1 MNSEKKTIKK
11 TFQAICR
18 KLGKRMVLVLLLF
31 ILIDVIIGGV
41 LLWRYGIR
49 GEKREVFLPPPSI
62 LNQVLLDQFSL
73 RAAKKQAVL
82 ETLPGKQYFD
92 SFIGPMA
99 DIPIE
104 EPLPEE

>member
-1 MNSEKKTIKK
+1 MNSEKKTIQK
-11 TFQAICR
+11 TFQAVCR
-18 KLGKRMVLVLLLF
+18 KLGKRIVLVLLLF

-49 GEKREVFLPPPSI
+49 GEKREVFLPPPLI
-62 LNQVLLDQFSL
+62 LNQALLDQFSV
-73 RAAKKQAVL
+73 RANQKKAVL
-82 ETLPGKQYFD
+82 ETLLRKQYFD

-99 DIPIE
+99 NIPLA